1 MASVR
6 LWIGAVGAESAGLAW
21 LLLAPTAP
29 AALAGYLPLHALA
42 SAAAAVAAGR
52 LLPRPYRQPRRWVWA
67 SLFGFNFFVPVIGL
81 AATLI
86 GVAGGHL
93 LPLLLAPRVFG
104 EVPRPQFTAAGDEG
118 VARRRGAAARA
129 QLMNPQ
135 APQASRVEA
144 LLAVGAAGTPAT
156 GGLLREL
163 LADANDEVR
172 LLAYGLL
179 DRREKEISAALAR
192 NRRLLALA
200 EEIDDRADA
209 REICGRIAQLYW
221 ELVYQDLASG
231 DTARYALEQTLV
243 FAERALGDDA
253 GDGAR
258 WLLIARAQLRRRDLA
273 AAEHALRQAA
283 ACRLPRRSVL
293 PYLAELRFAQR
304 RYDEVRRTLLE
315 LGGRPGSETLAA
327 MQQYWVA

>member
-1 MASVR
+1 MSSVK

-21 LLLAPTAP
+21 LLLAPAAP

-144 LLAVGAAGTPAT
+144 LLAVGAVGTPAT

-258 WLLIARAQLRRRDLA
+258 WLLIARAHLRRRDLA

-304 RYDEVRRTLLE
+304 RYDEVRRSLLE